1 VDDEAPGPFS
11 PGDVVAGKY
20 RIERVLGR
28 GGMAVVYAAHHQL
41 LAQSVALK
49 VIRSESRG
57 PLDVL
62 QRFISEA
69 RAVARLRG
77 EHVVRVMDVGV
88 LDDGMP
94 YIVME
99 RLIGTDLA
107 RIVEQR
113 GPLPAAIAVD
123 YTLQVLV
130 AIAEAHANGII
141 HRDLKPS
148 NVFLHDA
155 GDGREPVVKVL
166 DFGIFKAT
174 DGFEGSVSAHTATGA
189 ILGTPAYLS
198 PEQLRSSK
206 TVDTRTDIWSVGVI
220 LYELLSGKAPFLAET
235 LGGVFASVLERTPP
249 PLDRLASLPPGL
261 EKVVSQCLEKERER
275 RFTTVA
281 DLSTALLP
289 FATASGAARV
299 ARTRELLGTRSI
311 AAGPESTA
319 GTLVASQAEVAAAS
333 RPPPALQ
340 TDGSWSKL
348 SPRRSGASSAWA
360 FAAMTLALLTVTGFA
375 VYDRVARPA
384 APPAT
389 SSGAPPHVAAQ
400 ESTAAPPPPSA
411 PEPAALPPATAS
423 ALATSPSAAAT
434 PAPARAVPS
443 RAERRPKAPAPAST
457 PGLASDRQW

>member
-1 VDDEAPGPFS
+1 MCAFRLLPATSRKRYACGVDDEAPGPFS

-174 DGFEGSVSAHTATGA
+174 DGFEAAGGRAAAKAPSNS
-189 ILGTPAYLS
+189 
-198 PEQLRSSK
+198 LRSRAARASYESSANA
-206 TVDTRTDIWSVGVI
+206 VMRGLRNGVAR
-220 LYELLSGKAPFLAET
+220 SGK
-235 LGGVFASVLERTPP
+235 ERG
-249 PLDRLASLPPGL
+249 A
-261 EKVVSQCLEKERER
+261 R
-275 RFTTVA
+275 R
-281 DLSTALLP
+281 
-289 FATASGAARV
+289 G
-299 ARTRELLGTRSI
+299 
-311 AAGPESTA
+311 
-319 GTLVASQAEVAAAS
+319 
-333 RPPPALQ
+333 
-340 TDGSWSKL
+340 
-348 SPRRSGASSAWA
+348 
-360 FAAMTLALLTVTGFA
+360 
-375 VYDRVARPA
+375 
-384 APPAT
+384 
-389 SSGAPPHVAAQ
+389 
-400 ESTAAPPPPSA
+400 
-411 PEPAALPPATAS
+411 
-423 ALATSPSAAAT
+423 
-434 PAPARAVPS
+434 
-443 RAERRPKAPAPAST
+443 
-457 PGLASDRQW
+457 